1 MRKLIAKNQPKV
13 ILFGLIIFT
22 VGLIAAIAF
31 TLLSTSDTKTIAGS
45 SGENAI
51 VSPNIQKSGV
61 NESKVEVQPIV
72 TVPEANTQS
81 AESQGTNQTQ
91 EAKQPEALV
100 RSIQEGQPG
109 EESKPTPPPKPVPQ
123 GDVTYKNVKPTYKEQ
138 DVKPQQNQPKMGDRN
153 DKGEIYI
160 EGFGWVKDEGGGGK
174 GTTIG
179 KPGDQLTGNKV
190 GVMD

>member
-51 VSPNIQKSGV
+51 VSPNIQKPGV
-61 NESKVEVQPIV
+61 NESKVEIQPIV

-81 AESQGTNQTQ
+81 AESQGPTQTQ

-123 GDVTYKNVKPTYKEQ
+123 GDVTDKNVKPTYKEQ

-190 GVMD
+190 GVMN

>member
-1 MRKLIAKNQPKV
+1 MRKLIAKKQPKV

-22 VGLIAAIAF
+22 VGLIAAI
-31 TLLSTSDTKTIAGS
+31 TVGLLSTSNIKTNADGSRESAVVS
-45 SGENAI
+45 SGM
-51 VSPNIQKSGV
+51 QKPGV

-72 TVPEANTQS
+72 TIPEANVQS

-100 RSIQEGQPG
+100 RSIQEGQPTV
-109 EESKPTPPPKPVPQ
+109 ESKPTPPPKPVPQ
-123 GDVTYKNVKPTYKEQ
+123 GDVTDKNVKPTYKEQ
-138 DVKPQQNQPKMGDRN
+138 DVKPQLNQPKMGDRN

-174 GTTIG
+174 GTVV
-179 KPGDQLTGNKV
+179 KDMKENGNKI
-190 GVMD
+190 GIMD